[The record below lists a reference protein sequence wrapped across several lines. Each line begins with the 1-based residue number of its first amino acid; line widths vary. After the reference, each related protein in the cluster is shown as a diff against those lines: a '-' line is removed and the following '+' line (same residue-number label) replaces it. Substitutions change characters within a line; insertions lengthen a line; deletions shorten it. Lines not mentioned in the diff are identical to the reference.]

1 MKTHW
6 RACDKT
12 DFLGAA
18 DLEELFTESQT
29 SIVLTIEKVEIK
41 KAKVRGQVGEF
52 RIATFKEPGVK
63 PMILNITNSKVVK
76 SFCNNSTHV
85 EDWLNVRVEVYIAQG
100 IKMGA
105 ETTEALRFK
114 TTPPKLKEDF
124 SPKHPNWKAA
134 KDAIKA
140 KTATV
145 DQIRSK
151 YNLTLENETILTST
165 NENK

>member
-12 DFLGAA
+12 EFLGAA
-18 DLEELFTESQT
+18 DLEELLKENET
-29 SIVLTIEKVEIK
+29 SIILTIEKVEIK

-100 IKMGA
+100 VKMGS
-105 ETTEALRFK
+105 EV
-114 TTPPKLKEDF
+114 
-124 SPKHPNWKAA
+124 N
-134 KDAIKA
+134 
-140 KTATV
+140 
-145 DQIRSK
+145 RSF
-151 YNLTLENETILTST
+151 EI
-165 NENK
+165 